1 MSLPRGQA
9 RSLQGCFQVS
19 QMIFDVEGL
28 KLATALQENL
38 HKTVGWELS
47 AEEYQKATSID
58 FQLRMVDGCQF
69 VHPPEEDPENH
80 PNGGLYKCAPALHSC
95 NVLP

>member
-1 MSLPRGQA
+1 MQELRHGT
-9 RSLQGCFQVS
+9 L
-19 QMIFDVEGL
+19 
-28 KLATALQENL
+28 LQENL

-69 VHPPEEDPENH
+69 VHPPDEDPENH
-80 PNGGLYKCAPALHSC
+80 PNGGLYKCATSVFSAADL
-95 NVLP
+95 